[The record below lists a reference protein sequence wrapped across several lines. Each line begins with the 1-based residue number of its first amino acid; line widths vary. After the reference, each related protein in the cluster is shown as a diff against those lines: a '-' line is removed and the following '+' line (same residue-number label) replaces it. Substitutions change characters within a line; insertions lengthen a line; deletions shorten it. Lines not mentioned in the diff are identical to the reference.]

1 MFIAGGCNCH
11 AYQKCTWSLRIW
23 TSPYCGHAVLVPMVF
38 ALQGLTLILV
48 GVVYYDGT
56 LPIYFAQELRV
67 FQRGLFLLSQRKCLY
82 RSKCKC
88 EVFTGEWNLKAQGN
102 YNCQIQIQPIFL
114 PIFLGHFEAILLISV
129 KFSSYVYAIESVSLW
144 MGRAV
149 KIGSQNQVMYI
160 YHRVGWS
167 KL

>member
-1 MFIAGGCNCH
+1 MQLPCLPEIYLKPSNLDTSVLWTCSVGSYGVRITRVNSNFGRCGLLHCLMMALCQFILLKSRGSSREDFFFCH
-11 AYQKCTWSLRIW
+11 KGSA
-23 TSPYCGHAVLVPMVF
+23 
-38 ALQGLTLILV
+38 
-48 GVVYYDGT
+48 
-56 LPIYFAQELRV
+56 
-67 FQRGLFLLSQRKCLY
+67 Y
-82 RSKCKC
+82 RSKCKR
-88 EVFTGEWNLKAQGN
+88 EVLTGEWNLKAQGN

-114 PIFLGHFEAILLISV
+114 PIFLGHFEAILLISA